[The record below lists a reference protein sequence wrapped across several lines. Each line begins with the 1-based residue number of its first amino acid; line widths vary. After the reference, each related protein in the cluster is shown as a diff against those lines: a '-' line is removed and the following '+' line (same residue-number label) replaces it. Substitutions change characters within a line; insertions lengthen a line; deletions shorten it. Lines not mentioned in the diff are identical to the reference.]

1 MCDFSGS
8 LIAWIDGE
16 LGESESANLEQ
27 HVLAC
32 MECRSRVEAY
42 RAVSSAFVAYCDA
55 ASPSKAPTQ
64 RRLSYWVPV
73 LSGTAAIAALLLMF
87 LRPAL
92 EPTPLPAPVATVPPA
107 AVREAAPEMARGAAR
122 RHRIVPV
129 QTAKTNWSQVDP
141 DVQIII
147 PAEAMFPP
155 GAVPEG
161 VSFVADLSL
170 APDGSVEG
178 LRLQP

>member
-1 MCDFSGS
+1 MCDSSGS
-8 LIAWIDGE
+8 LVAWIDGE
-16 LGESESANLEQ
+16 LGESESATVEQ

-32 MECRSRVEAY
+32 AECRSRLDAY
-42 RAVSSAFVAYCDA
+42 QEMSHAFVAYFEA
-55 ASPSKAPTQ
+55 ASASKTP
-64 RRLSYWVPV
+64 RRLTYWVPV
-73 LSGTAAIAALLLMF
+73 LSGTAAITALLLMF

-92 EPTPLPAPVATVPPA
+92 EPTPLPAPVATVSPT
-107 AVREAAPEMARGAAR
+107 AVLEAAPEMARRTAR

-129 QTAKTNWSQVDP
+129 QTAKTNWSPAEP
-141 DVQIII
+141 DIQITI